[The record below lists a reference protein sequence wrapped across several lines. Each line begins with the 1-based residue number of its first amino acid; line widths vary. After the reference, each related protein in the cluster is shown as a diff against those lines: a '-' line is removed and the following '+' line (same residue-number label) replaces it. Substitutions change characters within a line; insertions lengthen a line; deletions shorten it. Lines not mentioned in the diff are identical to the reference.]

1 MEERG
6 GARVGFRHSEKKGE
20 QMRGQRGKRDAVPA
34 VAKRTGGTVGA
45 SLSHLRRC
53 CRPPQPLLP
62 PPSSN
67 SPRVPPSSL
76 PSHQIRDPEA
86 SGAEAEARGGQQRT
100 AQRTSPHRP
109 SRHPLS
115 LYLFLSRGS
124 VGERGRGGAHLL
136 AHEAVALLAEPWS
149 D

>member
-6 GARVGFRHSEKKGE
+6 GSRVGFRRFEKKGE

-67 SPRVPPSSL
+67 LPRVPPSSL
-76 PSHQIRDPEA
+76 PLTRSETLRPA
-86 SGAEAEARGGQQRT
+86 
-100 AQRTSPHRP
+100 AQRP
-109 SRHPLS
+109 RHAEGNNARRRGHL
-115 LYLFLSRGS
+115 LTGLLAILFLCISFSLAGAWEREEG
-124 VGERGRGGAHLL
+124 VGPAYWRTR
-136 AHEAVALLAEPWS
+136 PWLYW
-149 D
+149 